1 MDVVKYAIISYRK
14 SNEINNVTGEWKYAP
29 YKYEIAEC
37 YVLNIQN
44 TFFHNEPIVKYTC
57 KLIKD
62 NSVVLIEDLVFDTFE
77 DAENKMK
84 QLIIIR

>member
-14 SNEINNVTGEWKYAP
+14 SNEINNVTGEWKYTP

-62 NSVVLIEDLVFDTFE
+62 NSVVLIEDLVFDTFK

-84 QLIIIR
+84 QLIIVR